1 MKTMFL
7 GAAMSLLILG
17 GAYAKPVGSDAHV
30 IQRSDV
36 TQISEVTA
44 PASNGRT
51 LATLRSIQAG
61 GPQTEN
67 PTGMTRPPSSE
78 MRQDGSGLMING
90 LLPAENWRI

>member
-7 GAAMSLLILG
+7 ATAMSLLILG

-36 TQISEVTA
+36 TQISDVTA
-44 PASNGRT
+44 SASNGRT
-51 LATLRSIQAG
+51 LTTSRSIQAG
-61 GPQTEN
+61 GFETEN
-67 PTGMTRPPSSE
+67 STDMTGLPSYE

-90 LLPAENWRI
+90 LLPAENWRT